1 MLYNPSQRDGNMR
14 HLLLLLCLL
23 CLLHQVCGANMTII
37 CTSFTELK
45 ALSLLSGEGAVI
57 SKLPLRGGFV
67 NFGSAFDVAGN
78 SYFVS
83 IQDLGS

>member
-1 MLYNPSQRDGNMR
+1 
-14 HLLLLLCLL
+14 
-23 CLLHQVCGANMTII
+23 MTII